1 MQTVLAAGEFTV
13 QLVGPDAAAAAAS
26 GASVDPQQ
34 LRVEAAVSSKQA
46 RVAFPLGK
54 HLPALKAAGTIYSF
68 ALEHV
73 RTEYYI
79 LILPAGAR
87 CMLVLVEAIAAG
99 ALMHGCADAGC
110 FCMGLHACSLRRLA
124 CSWHVLPA

>member
-1 MQTVLAAGEFTV
+1 VQTLLVDGEFTV
-13 QLVGPDAAAAAAS
+13 QLAGPDAAAAAAS
-26 GASVDPQQ
+26 GASSDPQQ

-54 HLPALKAAGTIYSF
+54 HLPALKAAATIYSF

-79 LILPAGAR
+79 LVLPAGAIMR
-87 CMLVLVEAIAAG
+87 LQCW
-99 ALMHGCADAGC
+99 
-110 FCMGLHACSLRRLA
+110 FNLHACA
-124 CSWHVLPA
+124 CNLVRM